1 MEKIIEINE
10 EQVSDYQASGI
21 KVLGDLELAY
31 VGGGI
36 AELVGV

>member
-1 MEKIIEINE
+1 MQDTIETIESAREVKAVEVMELTE
-10 EQVSDYQASGI
+10 
-21 KVLGDLELAY
+21 LELAY

>member
-1 MEKIIEINE
+1 MEKIVEVAEGQVNE
-10 EQVSDYQASGI
+10 YQASGI
-21 KVLGDLELAY
+21 KELGELELAY